1 MSLYTLQLKKYAF
14 LAAYH
19 VLFQIRTFV
28 ANRILSRISPFL
40 LRFLLRKKQILLQK
54 WPLKAPGRNSFQGS
68 CSLPLLSWLVFLSPH
83 LPKWQI
89 MASTKCR
96 PPSRPGSKT
105 KFRLLAGGWCA
116 AGTYAIQG
124 KPVDQKIILYYYYC
138 MMRMF
143 KSYPELEIAEPT
155 GDLEKMQFS
164 CCLNLSNFFIRL
176 SICLASL
183 VCTCCFRWKML
194 EDGSRSNLWTMG
206 GQVHYTHYCWPILC
220 KH

>member
-1 MSLYTLQLKKYAF
+1 MELPFEFCENKNWLFYLIVYMRRTKNQQNKF
-14 LAAYH
+14 L
-19 VLFQIRTFV
+19 VI
-28 ANRILSRISPFL
+28 
-40 LRFLLRKKQILLQK
+40 
-54 WPLKAPGRNSFQGS
+54 
-68 CSLPLLSWLVFLSPH
+68 
-83 LPKWQI
+83 
-89 MASTKCR
+89 
-96 PPSRPGSKT
+96 
-105 KFRLLAGGWCA
+105 KFRLAGDWCA